1 MCIRDSYMIALVSLV
16 VGAVGTFAG
25 LGLVAGGVRQTLC
38 LPGGGQCMYAADA
51 VASGLQLA
59 ALLAAGVTLLLSWP
73 DDKKQSS
80 GNTAVIVSLVLAA
93 TAGATAVA
101 GARDLGSWLVALE
114 LATLPTVAL
123 VALRGARSAISGAI
137 ALLTT
142 CLLYTSDAADDLTRV
157 DLGGRR
163 II

>member
-1 MCIRDSYMIALVSLV
+1 MCIRD
-16 VGAVGTFAG
+16 
-25 LGLVAGGVRQTLC
+25 RTLC
-38 LPGGGQCMYAADA
+38 LPGLGDVYKRQDA

-73 DDKKQSS
+73 DDKKQPS

-142 CLLYTSDAADDLTRV
+142 ALVSFGLLALAAALWFTATGSGFLTVSYTHLRAHETVL
-157 DLGGRR
+157 
-163 II
+163 